1 MAIDKKHYTGG
12 NTEGGIT
19 SSYATDDG
27 VKLKVPY
34 SFMGSIYDDAEYE
47 AAIAAMHQD
56 HPPKSCDASRE
67 SRRESPAGRHP

>member
-27 VKLKVPY
+27 ATKFSLLIQY
-34 SFMGSIYDDAEYE
+34 
-47 AAIAAMHQD
+47 
-56 HPPKSCDASRE
+56 
-67 SRRESPAGRHP
+67 